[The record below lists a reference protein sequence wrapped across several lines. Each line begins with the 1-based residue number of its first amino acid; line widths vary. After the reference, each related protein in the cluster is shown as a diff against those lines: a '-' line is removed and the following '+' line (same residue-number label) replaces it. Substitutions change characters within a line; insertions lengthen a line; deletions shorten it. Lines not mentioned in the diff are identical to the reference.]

1 MIQIAGS
8 PFDATALT
16 GEFSEYSIERKV
28 LSTMAQSTE
37 TYRFDSLDQLRFELT
52 LRREIVKAA
61 RALDRSSFA
70 FAVFHYSKC
79 NPKYWERTN
88 NGGFELI
95 EGAKPSEAIR
105 DIYSNGHL
113 YATECATAMVIVYY
127 KALLEVFGDELFDAT
142 FPKITLMNWH
152 ALDPLL
158 KEVGL
163 PRPVADVLL
172 GDRGYFDN
180 PDVNPETPQWQGEN
194 VIVLPDDLY
203 YGHGIG
209 IRTADEIIRA
219 LNGNRFEGATQPAE
233 FLDSL
238 ARPNFK
244 KTIRSYAS
252 RSLASG
258 RARLDEFSFRRLE

>member
-1 MIQIAGS
+1 MIQIAGR
-8 PFDATALT
+8 PFDETALM
-16 GEFSEYSIERKV
+16 GEFAQDSVERQVWSK
-28 LSTMAQSTE
+28 MAQSSE
-37 TYRFDSLDQLRFELT
+37 TYRFDSVAQLRFELT
-52 LRREIVKAA
+52 LRREIVNAA
-61 RALDRSSFA
+61 RALDRSAFA

-79 NPKYWERTN
+79 NPKYWKRTG
-88 NGGFELI
+88 NGGFELL
-95 EGAKPSEAIR
+95 GDAKPSEAIR
-105 DIYSNGHL
+105 DIYTNGHL

-152 ALDPLL
+152 GLPPLL
-158 KEVGL
+158 REVGI
-163 PRPVADVLL
+163 PRPAKDVLL

-180 PDVNPETPQWQGEN
+180 PDVDPETPQWQGEN

-209 IRTADEIIRA
+209 IRTAEEIIRA
-219 LNGNRFEGATQPAE
+219 LNSNRFEGATQSAE

-244 KTIRSYAS
+244 RLFEVSSRGAS
-252 RSLASG
+252 TPAV
-258 RARLDEFSFRRLE
+258 LDWTDFPSAV